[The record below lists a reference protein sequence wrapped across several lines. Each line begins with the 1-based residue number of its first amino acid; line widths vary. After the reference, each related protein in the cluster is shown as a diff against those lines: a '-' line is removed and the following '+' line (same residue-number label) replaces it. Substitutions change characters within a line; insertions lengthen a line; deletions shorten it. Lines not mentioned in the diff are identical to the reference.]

1 MKDFNRRNFIRL
13 SGLSAL
19 PLIYSGLPEVVSAQL
34 PAQTSTLNGSFSE
47 NERVWFINDGPMYK
61 PTEYIRK
68 LSEIDSKNKITRD
81 SYGQG
86 GTVEEMEKLFISI
99 TGKEAAVYMPSGT
112 LANQL
117 ALSELSGG
125 NTKIYVQETS
135 HVFRDEADAAQKVF
149 NKRLIPLA
157 KGEAYFSAED
167 LKNSIKYYDE
177 GEVFKSGSA
186 GVVSVENPVRRNNGA
201 FVPYEEL
208 KKIAEQ
214 CKQAGYKLHLD
225 GARIYMA
232 AAATGIL
239 VGDYAALFDTVYISL
254 YKYLGAGG
262 GAVLCGSKEL
272 ICKMQHN
279 IKIHGGSVYTS
290 WANAA
295 MAVHHLAGID
305 ERLKKVWNR
314 STELFKDLN
323 ASGKVSVSPVE
334 KNNTNMFYL
343 KFEKG
348 INNKKVIA
356 DLRENYFINLQSSNS
371 EGVTRMTINETLLL
385 QENDRIFD
393 SFMKAIKGA
402 GGS

>member
-157 KGEAYFSAED
+157 KG
-167 LKNSIKYYDE
+167 
-177 GEVFKSGSA
+177 
-186 GVVSVENPVRRNNGA
+186 
-201 FVPYEEL
+201 
-208 KKIAEQ
+208 
-214 CKQAGYKLHLD
+214 KL
-225 GARIYMA
+225 
-232 AAATGIL
+232 IL
-239 VGDYAALFDTVYISL
+239 V
-254 YKYLGAGG
+254 
-262 GAVLCGSKEL
+262 
-272 ICKMQHN
+272 Q
-279 IKIHGGSVYTS
+279 
-290 WANAA
+290 
-295 MAVHHLAGID
+295 
-305 ERLKKVWNR
+305 
-314 STELFKDLN
+314 
-323 ASGKVSVSPVE
+323 
-334 KNNTNMFYL
+334 
-343 KFEKG
+343 
-348 INNKKVIA
+348 
-356 DLRENYFINLQSSNS
+356 
-371 EGVTRMTINETLLL
+371 
-385 QENDRIFD
+385 RI
-393 SFMKAIKGA
+393 
-402 GGS
+402 